1 MTLKEKQNIQTLLQ
15 EYVEQKGS
23 QNKAARSLND
33 VSAGTL
39 SQILAGKWELISDD
53 MWRNVAHQI
62 GYARRI
68 WNIAPTRGYS
78 RMTQIL
84 TDAQDNALVL
94 AVVGDAACGK
104 TEAIRH
110 YVESNRNVYHICC
123 GDYWNRKHFLTE
135 LLRSMGV
142 EASGTITDMM
152 FDAVQTLKKK
162 DAPMVILDEADK
174 LSDQVLYF
182 FITLYNQLEDHCS
195 ILVCATDYLEKKILR
210 GVKNNRKGYREI
222 YSRLGRK
229 FIGLPIPNRR
239 DITAICRANGVEDR
253 DDIAK
258 IADEADGDMRRVKR
272 LVWSLKTQ
280 EGEEA

>member
-1 MTLKEKQNIQTLLQ
+1 MTLKEKQNIQARLQ

-39 SQILAGKWELISDD
+39 SQILAGNWELISDD

-62 GYARRI
+62 GYARRT
-68 WNIAPTRGYS
+68 WNIAQTRGYS

-110 YVESNRNVYHICC
+110 YVEGNRNVYHICC

>member
-1 MTLKEKQNIQTLLQ
+1 MTPKEKKNIQARLQ

-39 SQILAGKWELISDD
+39 SQILTGNWELISDD

-62 GYARRI
+62 GYARRT
-68 WNIAPTRGYS
+68 WNIAQTRGYS

-110 YVESNRNVYHICC
+110 YVENNRNVYHICC

-152 FDAVQTLKKK
+152 FDAVQQLKKK

>member
-1 MTLKEKQNIQTLLQ
+1 MNLKEKQNIQARLQ

-39 SQILAGKWELISDD
+39 SQILTGNWELISDD

-62 GYARRI
+62 GYARRT

-110 YVESNRNVYHICC
+110 YVENNRNVYHICC

>member
-1 MTLKEKQNIQTLLQ
+1 MTPKEKQNIQARLQ

-39 SQILAGKWELISDD
+39 SQILTGNWELISDD

-62 GYARRI
+62 GYARRT

-110 YVESNRNVYHICC
+110 YVENNRNVYHICC

-152 FDAVQTLKKK
+152 FDAVQQLKKK

>member
-84 TDAQDNALVL
+84 TDAQ
-94 AVVGDAACGK
+94 
-104 TEAIRH
+104 
-110 YVESNRNVYHICC
+110 
-123 GDYWNRKHFLTE
+123 
-135 LLRSMGV
+135 
-142 EASGTITDMM
+142 
-152 FDAVQTLKKK
+152 
-162 DAPMVILDEADK
+162 
-174 LSDQVLYF
+174 
-182 FITLYNQLEDHCS
+182 
-195 ILVCATDYLEKKILR
+195 
-210 GVKNNRKGYREI
+210 
-222 YSRLGRK
+222 
-229 FIGLPIPNRR
+229 
-239 DITAICRANGVEDR
+239 
-253 DDIAK
+253 
-258 IADEADGDMRRVKR
+258 
-272 LVWSLKTQ
+272 
-280 EGEEA
+280 

>member
-1 MTLKEKQNIQTLLQ
+1 MNLKEKQNIQARLQ

-39 SQILAGKWELISDD
+39 SQILTGNWELISDD

-62 GYARRI
+62 GYARRT

-110 YVESNRNVYHICC
+110 YVENNRNVYHICC

-239 DITAICRANGVEDR
+239 DITAICQANGVEDR

>member
-1 MTLKEKQNIQTLLQ
+1 MTLKEKQNIQARLA

-39 SQILAGKWELISDD
+39 SQLLAGNWELISDD

-62 GYARRI
+62 GYARRT
-68 WNIAPTRGYS
+68 WNIAPTRGYA

-110 YVESNRNVYHICC
+110 YVENNRNVYHICC

-239 DITAICRANGVEDR
+239 DVTSICRANGVEDR

-272 LVWSLKTQ
+272 LVWSLRAQ
-280 EGEEA
+280 QQEEA

>member
-1 MTLKEKQNIQTLLQ
+1 MTLKEKQNIQARLQ

-39 SQILAGKWELISDD
+39 SQILAGNWELISDD
-53 MWRNVAHQI
+53 MWRNIAHQV
-62 GYARRI
+62 GYVRRA
-68 WNIAPTRGYS
+68 WNIVPTRGYAK
-78 RMTQIL
+78 MTQIL

-110 YVESNRNVYHICC
+110 YVAANRNVYHICC

-239 DITAICRANGVEDR
+239 DVAAVCRANGVEDGG
-253 DDIAK
+253 DIAK
-258 IADEADGDMRRVKR
+258 IAEEADGDMRRVKR
-272 LVWSLKTQ
+272 LVWSIKTQ
-280 EGEEA
+280 QEEA